1 MRTAFGLQSVN
12 PLYTTA
18 TLTFTEYYNGIGQ
31 QLCISLT
38 SCSNSGAYLQG
49 VQIPYNSDYASVSLA
64 EYYNEVREHL

>member
-1 MRTAFGLQSVN
+1 MRMAFGLQSVN

-18 TLTFTEYYNGIGQ
+18 TLTFTEYYNGVWQ

-49 VQIPYNSDYASVSLA
+49 VQTPYNSDTAPVFFA
-64 EYYNEVREHL
+64 EYCSEVWE